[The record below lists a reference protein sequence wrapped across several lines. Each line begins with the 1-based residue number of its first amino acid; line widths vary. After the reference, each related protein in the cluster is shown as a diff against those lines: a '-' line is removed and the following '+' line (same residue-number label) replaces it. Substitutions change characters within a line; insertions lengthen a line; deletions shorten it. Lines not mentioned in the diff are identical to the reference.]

1 MATSSEIFDTN
12 QTELRP
18 HALVGPAGPRSRL
31 HAQRDPFSPTTLGG
45 PSGCLRPSDQSRP
58 PDSSWEA
65 VAPGPARRGSLNP
78 ARSCS
83 PVPPLGAGTL
93 SRAQPSLT
101 RSKCRWEG
109 SHGWGLVFG
118 PDPPLTPVRKEVS
131 WFEAVPFHTM
141 RLRLA
146 RQGPETAD
154 VTGGGSLPCRAAA
167 PRGTASH
174 LPVR

>member
-1 MATSSEIFDTN
+1 MWF
-12 QTELRP
+12 TESRT
-18 HALVGPAGPRSRL
+18 LVLPR
-31 HAQRDPFSPTTLGG
+31 T
-45 PSGCLRPSDQSRP
+45 PS
-58 PDSSWEA
+58 
-65 VAPGPARRGSLNP
+65 
-78 ARSCS
+78 
-83 PVPPLGAGTL
+83 GAGTL

-146 RQGPETAD
+146 W
-154 VTGGGSLPCRAAA
+154 PCRAQKQ
-167 PRGTASH
+167 
-174 LPVR
+174 LM